1 MDTARQLHLTVHK
14 SNSLRTQFSQAAESI
29 WICQDFILKSIN
41 ASCLFLY
48 FLFSLSLFLSLNN
61 LSLSWIHSAAEKD
74 APLIQTLF
82 YLFTTET

>member
-48 FLFSLSLFLSLNN
+48 PPPRLSLNN
-61 LSLSWIHSAAEKD
+61 LTLSWIHSAAEKD

-82 YLFTTET
+82 YLFTMET